1 MISIL
6 IPTFNEEGFIV
17 QTIERLKALDT
28 KNLIS
33 EIIVADGNST
43 DDTQKLAQQAGAK
56 VLICPKK
63 GRAAQMN
70 FAADTASGSIL
81 YFIHADTL
89 PPENFANDI
98 VNTVNGGFDAGS
110 FRLIFDCDHWFL
122 KANAW
127 FTRFNVDAVRFGD
140 QSLFVTKA
148 AFAIANGFSERLIVM
163 EDQHLIKKLK
173 KQVKFKL
180 IQEAVVTSARK
191 YLENG
196 VYRTQGVFFLIFLM
210 YKLGFSQKTLVKT
223 YRKLLRQ
230 NKV

>member
-98 VNTVNGGFDAGS
+98 VNAVNGGFDAGS

-148 AFAIANGFSERLIVM
+148 AFAIATGFSESLIVM

-180 IQEAVVTSARK
+180 IQKAVVTSARK